1 MLINQLTTSIDLKF
15 INLSFEDKKVLL
27 LSGTNGEQILFTMEC
42 LLANDF
48 TPQYAQ
54 QDASQGYAY
63 KPFSGLS
70 SLQIGSD
77 GGILLGT
84 NLMVQKRG
92 KMPQIF
98 CVRSV
103 GTAYTRCFLISDEDF
118 KTNLSDKLSASEER
132 GKVERLITTFN
143 ELVGYQ
149 ALSIF
154 DESVTLYLKETEK
167 FTIELQKYIYVLF
180 ESILKTPAGYKTVV
194 LLSYI
199 DELSDEDHARLI
211 EMLCTFSCVDCVFST
226 ADIGVDNFSDS
237 SQVSV
242 INV

>member
-1 MLINQLTTSIDLKF
+1 MLIRQLTTALDLKF
-15 INLSFEDKKVLL
+15 INLSFEDSKVVL
-27 LSGTNGEQILFTMEC
+27 LSGANGEQILFTMEC

-54 QDASQGYAY
+54 QDVAQGYAY
-63 KPFSGLS
+63 TPFSGLS

-77 GGILLGT
+77 GGIILGT
-84 NLMVQKRG
+84 NLTVQKRG

-118 KTNLSDKLSASEER
+118 KANLSDKLSASEER
-132 GKVERLITTFN
+132 GKVERLITTYN
-143 ELVGYQ
+143 EFVGYR
-149 ALSIF
+149 ALSILN
-154 DESVTLYLKETEK
+154 DTVTFYLKETDK
-167 FTIELQKYIYVLF
+167 LTVELQKYIYVLF
-180 ESILKTPAGYKTVV
+180 ESILKTPVGYKTVV

-211 EMLCTFSCVDCVFST
+211 EMLCTFACVDCIFTT
-226 ADIGVDNFSDS
+226 ADIGVDDFSDS

-242 INV
+242 VNV